1 LAEFLVARSA
11 SSGTSEVCSGNH
23 GAAIPSFQRKLAGAN
38 INLEGGDS
46 KASQKNPTFQ
56 LSLLKKALEV
66 DEGDSKFCEDISI
79 ETTFEPSSYA
89 ASNRHGTGTM
99 DTLSD
104 EDEGLENRED
114 SISLS
119 GGMNS
124 LFFELPDWK
133 EGWNANSNMFP
144 DPNESFRKPN
154 VERSWSDSSNMELFG
169 GLSSTKGNSSANAAA
184 GNLLADLYV
193 GNGASSNV
201 TPIAGT
207 QVQKVYDL
215 LYECEHDI
223 LGMSFVGKTASTS
236 NPSLEV
242 LLGESSD
249 SEAPISD
256 QEDVNSDAG
265 FGSDHL
271 FTTFSSSDDDAF
283 DMDKPLVH
291 VPVPSEANVSASN
304 EPLVDL
310 ADLTNPSGTYTP
322 SVNKPFA
329 DVADLAEPSDL
340 YASAANEFLTSDL
353 PKTSETFVGGSS
365 GEHPDSLI

>member
-1 LAEFLVARSA
+1 
-11 SSGTSEVCSGNH
+11 
-23 GAAIPSFQRKLAGAN
+23 
-38 INLEGGDS
+38 
-46 KASQKNPTFQ
+46 
-56 LSLLKKALEV
+56 
-66 DEGDSKFCEDISI
+66 
-79 ETTFEPSSYA
+79 
-89 ASNRHGTGTM
+89 
-99 DTLSD
+99 
-104 EDEGLENRED
+104 
-114 SISLS
+114 
-119 GGMNS
+119 
-124 LFFELPDWK
+124 
-133 EGWNANSNMFP
+133 
-144 DPNESFRKPN
+144 
-154 VERSWSDSSNMELFG
+154 
-169 GLSSTKGNSSANAAA
+169 
-184 GNLLADLYV
+184 
-193 GNGASSNV
+193 
-201 TPIAGT
+201 
-207 QVQKVYDL
+207 VQKVYDL

-223 LGMSFVGKTASTS
+223 LGMSFVGKRASAS